1 MKNEKTENE
10 SPEVIDLEWQDVQGI
25 TELKTTLSELEH
37 QLAAMCVNF
46 EKTKSAFLREMENTE
61 RAIDSSARELLK
73 AKEIDDSLTYELK
86 LPVSAGEKGY
96 FIRK

>member
-46 EKTKSAFLREMENTE
+46 EKTKSAFLREM
-61 RAIDSSARELLK
+61 
-73 AKEIDDSLTYELK
+73 
-86 LPVSAGEKGY
+86 
-96 FIRK
+96 